1 MSDSLD
7 FEKTLVK
14 LNKNNYDVTEL
25 TEQELEEL
33 QKYVPGIM
41 NSVNRISQ
49 LGEKSQEKVYHMI
62 NQAIETFSDQLKN
75 PNLSP
80 EERDKLNDRIENMV
94 EKAIKKDTEFKK
106 WTGTLVWLGIGG
118 TALLLAGKNPEMR
131 EAALKMLGKGES
143 I

>member
-1 MSDSLD
+1 MCIVSDSLD

-62 NQAIETFSDQLKN
+62 NQAIETFSDQLKI
-75 PNLSP
+75 L
-80 EERDKLNDRIENMV
+80 I
-94 EKAIKKDTEFKK
+94 
-106 WTGTLVWLGIGG
+106 
-118 TALLLAGKNPEMR
+118 
-131 EAALKMLGKGES
+131 
-143 I
+143 

>member
-1 MSDSLD
+1 
-7 FEKTLVK
+7 
-14 LNKNNYDVTEL
+14 
-25 TEQELEEL
+25 
-33 QKYVPGIM
+33 M

-80 EERDKLNDRIENMV
+80 EERDKLNDRIEDMV
-94 EKAIKKDTEFKK
+94 EKAIKKDTEFKR

-131 EAALKMLGKGES
+131 EAALKILGKGES